1 VLALCSECSSAAF
14 VRFQLFYNLRPFAL
28 GATAMTSTPGC
39 TCNCFAAG
47 VFMVLL
53 QATPDITLITD
64 AVAAKRWLGKQPFL
78 LVKGTNENIHQA
90 L

>member
-1 VLALCSECSSAAF
+1 
-14 VRFQLFYNLRPFAL
+14 
-28 GATAMTSTPGC
+28 
-39 TCNCFAAG
+39 
-47 VFMVLL
+47 MVLL

-64 AVAAKRWLGKQPFL
+64 AVAAKRCLVEQPFL